1 MGYTSTSNSNSKS
14 SGVIGIGWLTRDGA
28 VGAEV
33 SKVYEAV
40 AVEQEEVLVA
50 ASAWEA

>member
-1 MGYTSTSNSNSKS
+1 MPATVTARVVVLLVLVGCP
-14 SGVIGIGWLTRDGA
+14 VMVA
-28 VGAEV
+28 VGAVV

-50 ASAWEA
+50 ASVWEA